1 MKLLSLFTKSDKPI
15 KDPHCSAVIVAAGS
29 SERMGSDKLML
40 KLGEVPV
47 LVRTLQAF
55 QASPLVD
62 EIILVTKLE
71 KLQETADLCKQYG
84 LEKVRRVVAGG
95 KTRTESALVGVSEV
109 DKSAKLIA
117 IHDGARP
124 LVTQDLILRTV
135 HAAAEFMAA
144 APSVKSVDTLK
155 AVDENGRI
163 IGTVDRETTLRIQ
176 TPQVFRS
183 EIIKGALTKAVEK
196 GMVLTDDCAAAEMMG
211 VRTKTVLGD
220 EDNIKITTPRDML
233 FAAEILK
240 ERGEYL

>member
-1 MKLLSLFTKSDKPI
+1 MKLLSLFQKKDKPI

-29 SERMGSDKLML
+29 SQRMGEDKLLL
-40 KLGEVPV
+40 KLGELPV
-47 LVRTLQAF
+47 LLRTLKAF

-62 EIILVTKLE
+62 EIIVVTKME
-71 KLQETADLCKQYG
+71 KLQEIADLCKNNG
-84 LEKVRRVVAGG
+84 IEKVSRVIAGG
-95 KTRTESALVGVSEV
+95 KTRTESALAGVSEV
-109 DKSAKLIA
+109 MKNAKLIA

-144 APSVKSVDTLK
+144 APAVASVDTLK
-155 AVDENGRI
+155 AVDAEGCV
-163 IGTVDRETTLRIQ
+163 IGTVDRESTVRIQ

-196 GMVLTDDCAAAEMMG
+196 GLTPSDDCAAVEMMG
-211 VRTKTVLGD
+211 VHAKTVLGD